1 MMFWLAIFLNRTHSL
16 ADASYGSVPV
26 SKQKKVIA
34 RAQTSMALVTGGRPE
49 NDEGVLQLEMGE
61 PVSPAPRGD
70 KGDALLPPVEE

>member
-1 MMFWLAIFLNRTHSL
+1 
-16 ADASYGSVPV
+16 
-26 SKQKKVIA
+26 
-34 RAQTSMALVTGGRPE
+34 VTGGRPE